1 MRSGSRRAI
10 VLVLLGLAACGG
22 ASESSDTGPKKKPPP
37 PRHDTVR
44 DVGPDGEGEL
54 PMEQVELYMRE
65 VRAAVITCAQQTSF
79 EGKVTVRVTVAPDGA
94 ASAVIERGSGDP
106 AVDDCVT
113 GAFAKAAF
121 PTSERGQR
129 FQYSFTF

>member
-1 MRSGSRRAI
+1 MRFAA
-10 VLVLLGLAACGG
+10 VLLLAASCGG
-22 ASESSDTGPKKKPPP
+22 AAEPADTGPKKKPPP
-37 PRHDTVR
+37 PREDTVR

-54 PMEQVELYMRE
+54 PMEEVEQNMRE
-65 VRAAVITCAQQTSF
+65 VRAAVITCAQETSF
-79 EGKVTVRVTVAPDGA
+79 EGKVTVRVTIAPNGA

-113 GAFAKAAF
+113 GAFTPVAF
-121 PTSERGQR
+121 PSSERGQR

>member
-1 MRSGSRRAI
+1 MRIA
-10 VLVLLGLAACGG
+10 LVLLVAAVACGG
-22 ASESSDTGPKKKPPP
+22 ASDQSDTGPKKKPPP
-37 PRHDTVR
+37 SRQDTVR

-54 PMEQVELYMRE
+54 PMEQVELNMRE
-65 VRAAVITCAQQTSF
+65 VRAAVLTCAQETSY
-79 EGKVTVRVTVAPDGA
+79 EGKVTVRVTVAPNGA
-94 ASAVIERGSGDP
+94 ASAVIEQGSGEP

-113 GAFAKAAF
+113 GAFAKVTF